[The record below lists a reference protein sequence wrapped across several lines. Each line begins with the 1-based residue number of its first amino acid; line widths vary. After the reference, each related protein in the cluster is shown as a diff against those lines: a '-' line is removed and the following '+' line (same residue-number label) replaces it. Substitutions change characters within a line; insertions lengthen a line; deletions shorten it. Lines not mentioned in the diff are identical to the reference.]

1 MKNPNEETSMDL
13 MSNDHRI
20 KSVLG
25 RLEMIIDNENDN
37 IGKDP
42 QFDFKVSNAHKSRCL
57 YELTMLFRDT
67 PHEEIAA
74 GHLDQVQGIKSKLA
88 TNASRVEAHLNAVRA
103 VADLLKNAIQ
113 EADTD
118 GTYSQEQFMYG
129 AAS

>member
-13 MSNDHRI
+13 MSNAHRI
-20 KSVLG
+20 QSVLG
-25 RLEMIIDNENDN
+25 RLEMIIDHENDN

-42 QFDFKVSNAHKSRCL
+42 RFDFKVSNAHKSRCL

-67 PHEEIAA
+67 PREEIAA
-74 GHLDQVQGIKSKLA
+74 GYMEQVKGIKSKLA

>member
-1 MKNPNEETSMDL
+1 MYNNNEEMGMDL

-25 RLEMIIDNENDN
+25 RLETIIDNENDN

-42 QFDFKVSNAHKSRCL
+42 KFDFKVSNAHKSRCL

-74 GHLDQVQGIKSKLA
+74 GHVAQVRDIKGKLA
-88 TNASRVEAHLNAVRA
+88 TNARRVEAHLNAVRA
-103 VADLLKNAIQ
+103 VADLLKNAIK
-113 EADTD
+113 EADND
-118 GTYSQEQFMYG
+118 GTYSQEQFFYS
-129 AAS
+129 AAV

>member
-1 MKNPNEETSMDL
+1 

-103 VADLLKNAIQ
+103 VADLLKTAIQ

-129 AAS
+129 AASCC

>member
-1 MKNPNEETSMDL
+1 MINHNEETSMDL

-67 PHEEIAA
+67 PMRKSPPDISIRCRASSPSSRPMPAA
-74 GHLDQVQGIKSKLA
+74 WRRI
-88 TNASRVEAHLNAVRA
+88 
-103 VADLLKNAIQ
+103 
-113 EADTD
+113 
-118 GTYSQEQFMYG
+118 
-129 AAS
+129 